1 MTMPQL
7 PLSLTPP
14 RRKRLDNFVTGANA
28 PVVSSLRHGLEA
40 RGWVLLCGP
49 EGSGKSHLALGV
61 LAEWS
66 SGHRRACYVPCRE
79 RGAAELLASGDAE
92 LAVVEDIEALAG
104 RERAELGLFNALNRW
119 RAARTAVL
127 MTGSGATPF
136 GLPDLASRV
145 SQAARLTLKPLDD
158 EGLSRLIRQLIVDF
172 HVVPGRGLSD
182 YLMRH
187 GPRSAGSL
195 VELFERISRRAQAE
209 RRVVS
214 VPLAREALK
223 NGLNEG

>member
-1 MTMPQL
+1 MPQL

-14 RRKRLDNFVTGANA
+14 RRKRLDNFVAGPNA
-28 PVVSSLRHGLEA
+28 SVVSSLRHGLEEC
-40 RGWVLLCGP
+40 GWVLLCGP
-49 EGSGKSHLALGV
+49 AGSGKSHLALGV

-66 SGHRRACYVPCRE
+66 SGQRHACYVPCRE
-79 RGAAELLASGDAE
+79 RGAAELLAGGDAE

-104 RERAELGLFNALNRW
+104 RTQAELGLFNALNRW

-136 GLPDLASRV
+136 ELPDLVSRV
-145 SQAARLTLKPLDD
+145 SQAARLTLKPLGD
-158 EGLSRLIRQLIVDF
+158 EGLSRLIAQLIADF
-172 HVVPGRGLSD
+172 HVVPGRGLAE

-187 GPRSAGSL
+187 GPRSAESL
-195 VELFERISRRAQAE
+195 ADLFERISRRAQAE

-214 VPLAREALK
+214 VPLVREAMK
-223 NGLNEG
+223 DG

>member
-1 MTMPQL
+1 MNMPQL

-14 RRKRLDNFVTGANA
+14 RRKRLDNFVAAANA
-28 PVVSSLRHGLEA
+28 PLVRSLLHGLEE
-40 RGWVLLCGP
+40 RGWVMLSGP
-49 EGSGKSHLALGV
+49 EGSGKSHLALAA

-66 SGHRRACYVPCRE
+66 SVQRRACYVPCRDS
-79 RGAAELLASGDAE
+79 GAARLLADGEAE

-104 RERAELGLFNALNRW
+104 RSQAELALFNALNRW
-119 RAARTAVL
+119 RSAHTAVL

-136 GLPDLASRV
+136 ELPDLVSRV

-158 EGLSRLIRQLIVDF
+158 EGLSMLIDQLIADF
-172 HVVPGRGLSD
+172 HVVPGRGLAE

-187 GPRSAGSL
+187 GPRSAGNL
-195 VELFERISRRAQAE
+195 AALFERISRRAQAE

-214 VPLAREALK
+214 VPLVRDALK
-223 NGLNEG
+223 DG